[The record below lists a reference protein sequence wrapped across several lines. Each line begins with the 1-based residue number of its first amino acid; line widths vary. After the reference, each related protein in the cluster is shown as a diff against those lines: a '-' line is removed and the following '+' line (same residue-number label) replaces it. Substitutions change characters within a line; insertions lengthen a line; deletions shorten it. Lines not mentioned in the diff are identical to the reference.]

1 MVIVATNVATFFVYL
16 YQHYTT
22 FMTNTKRTRGTVS
35 FILRKS
41 TKQEKPISL
50 RFSYGRGKKFVY
62 AIGHSVNPKYW
73 DKVKFRVKNVV
84 VVRNSNEIND
94 LMRDLESELLDFV
107 SELDSKQIL
116 ITNELLKD
124 HLNRFTHKGVFDE
137 PEITSFVTYIE
148 HHIKQKE
155 KELGNSG
162 GIIKYKQTLTQLKD
176 FVADTGMKLNFEDID
191 NEFYAEFVE
200 YLYNKKHSK
209 GVGYAHNTIGK
220 HIKSIRT
227 FMNASA
233 EEELHSNYKFKK
245 FKIFTEE
252 TTAIYLTLEE
262 QKSMFDLDLS
272 DNPKYELARDIFLI
286 GCEIGQRISDYH
298 DLQKHTIV
306 TYENE
311 QYIEIRQQKTG
322 KKVLCKITDAIEKIM
337 IERYDGNLPPK
348 IFPQKLNDDIKEI
361 GKLAEID
368 ELIKNERTQGG
379 KKVITKVP
387 KYKLIMGHTAR
398 RTFCTLKYKE
408 GLSVHYIMQLSGH
421 SSEREFMRYIRNPQE
436 ERVAQ
441 ITNMKAFKNSSI
453 AV

>member
-1 MVIVATNVATFFVYL
+1 
-16 YQHYTT
+16 
-22 FMTNTKRTRGTVS
+22 MTNTKRTRGTVS

-41 TKQEKPISL
+41 TKEEKPISL

-73 DKVKFRVKNVV
+73 DKVKFKVKNVAII
-84 VVRNSNEIND
+84 RNSNEIND
-94 LMRDLESELLDFV
+94 LLRDLESELLNFV
-107 SELDSKQIL
+107 SECDAKQIL
-116 ITNELLKD
+116 ITNNILKD
-124 HLNRFTHKGVFDE
+124 HLNRFTHKGIYDE
-137 PEITSFVTYIE
+137 PEITSFIAYIKT
-148 HHIKQKE
+148 HIKQKE

-162 GIIKYKQTLTQLKD
+162 GVVKYKQTLTQLEE
-176 FVADTGMKLNFEDID
+176 FVSDTGMKLDFENVDS
-191 NEFYAEFVE
+191 EFFAEFIE
-200 YLYNKKHSK
+200 YLYNKEHSR
-209 GVGYAHNTIGK
+209 GVGYSHNTIGK

-245 FKIFTEE
+245 FKIFSEE

-262 QKSMFDLDLS
+262 QKSMFELDLS
-272 DNPKYELARDIFLI
+272 HNPKLELARDVFLI

-298 DLQKHTIV
+298 DLQKHTLV
-306 TYENE
+306 TIEEE
-311 QYIEIRQQKTG
+311 QYIEIKQQKTG
-322 KKVLCKITDAIEKIM
+322 KKVFCKITDAIRKIM
-337 IERYDGNLPPK
+337 NDRYNGKLPPK
-348 IFPQKLNDDIKEI
+348 IFPQKLNDDIKDV
-361 GKLAEID
+361 GRLAKIND
-368 ELIKNERTQGG
+368 KIKHERTQGG
-379 KKVITKVP
+379 QKVITKVP
-387 KYKLIMGHTAR
+387 KYSLIMGHTAR

-453 AV
+453 AI